1 MSDDVTSI
9 AKGADVTLT
18 LETYRMA
25 EGLVEQREP
34 LRALRLLEPALDEER
49 DNVAVQQ
56 LAGRAYYLSLQLRRA
71 EATLRRVIELDPCD
85 AWATH
90 ALGRTLERAGRGAE
104 AAPYLRLAA
113 AMNPEPEYTA
123 AAARYAD

>member
-1 MSDDVTSI
+1 MSDAVTSI
-9 AKGADVTLT
+9 AKGATVTLT
-18 LETYRMA
+18 LENYRVA
-25 EGLVEQREP
+25 EALVEWRDP
-34 LRALRLLEPALDEER
+34 LGALRLLEPVLEEER

-56 LAGRAYYLSLQLRRA
+56 LAGRAYFLSLQLRRA
-71 EATLRRVIELDPCD
+71 EETLRRVIELDPCD

-104 AAPYLRLAA
+104 AAPFLRLAA